1 MHRKPIPVKVERSL
15 YAESL
20 GYCLNPD
27 CKEKI
32 VTYEGDISEKAH
44 IIEYCQSQDNSYEN
58 LIILCPNCHTRFDK
72 NKDFT
77 VEEITSWKKERQNEI
92 NKIIEKKY
100 SSFEE
105 LEKQVKPLLL
115 ENKTI
120 YNNYYLKG
128 NKQQWKNF
136 ENVIILNNTKIKN
149 LINKNEHLL
158 EDYKHG
164 ENTNRKVVKDFMLH
178 VEEFQRTRI
187 DEEKMRGMI
196 YPKKLNSIFGIKEDV
211 RESFLQSVESLEI
224 LIDVYLQNH
233 KLNYIDLGNERPYI
247 QLNEFGENETI
258 LLDNIPRLKQLY
270 FSYKCFRPTKVR
282 LESLNFALK
291 YLKENEINFNFKSLP
306 NLREITINSNDIIF
320 VYEYCLTQEYLM
332 RNAFSNG
339 KIIVNLHNWNGEK
352 SISEDARELA
362 SDMGVKLWTMKQ
374 YYRYVHKIK

>member
-1 MHRKPIPVKVERSL
+1 MQRKTIPTKVQRTL

-32 VTYEGDISEKAH
+32 VTYDRDISEKAH

-72 NKDFT
+72 NKEFT
-77 VEEITSWKKERQNEI
+77 VEEITSWKKERQKEL
-92 NKIIEKKY
+92 NKIIEGKF

-115 ENKTI
+115 NNQTI

-128 NKQQWKNF
+128 NKKQWENF
-136 ENVIILNNTKIKN
+136 ENVIVLNNTKIRN
-149 LINKNEHLL
+149 LINENEDLF
-158 EDYKHG
+158 ENYENG
-164 ENTNRKVVKDFMLH
+164 ENTNRKVVEDFKLH

-187 DEEKMRGMI
+187 DEEKIRGI
-196 YPKKLNSIFGIKEDV
+196 LYPKKFNSIFGIQEDFH
-211 RESFLQSVESLEI
+211 ESFIPSVESLEC
-224 LIDVYLQNH
+224 LIDVYLQNN
-233 KLNYIDLGNERPYI
+233 KLKYIDLGSERPYI
-247 QLNEFGENETI
+247 QLNKSGENEKI

-270 FSYKCFRPTKVR
+270 YSYNCFRKTKVR
-282 LESLNFALK
+282 FESLNFALK
-291 YLKENEINFNFKSLP
+291 YLKQNEINFNFKALP
-306 NLREITINSNDIIF
+306 NLREIIINSNDIIF

-332 RNAFSNG
+332 REAFSKG

-352 SISEDARELA
+352 CISEDARELA
-362 SDMGVKLWTMKQ
+362 NDMGIKLLSLNE
-374 YYRYVHKIK
+374 YYPYVHSIK